1 MKSLEMEIDELLRD
15 APVQQ
20 SVAVSAFHLR
30 FADDEEF
37 QFERVKVLSNGLIC
51 VFAQFHKE
59 NAAFLPVFHD
69 FPIESEVLPEF
80 IDSAPDRRRYLAMA
94 APDSAVVL
102 YSVADATI

>member
-1 MKSLEMEIDELLRD
+1 MRIDELLRA

-30 FADDEEF
+30 FADDEKF
-37 QFERVKVLSNGLIC
+37 QFETVKALNNGLIC
-51 VFAQFHKE
+51 DFAQFHKE

-80 IDSAPDRRRYLAMA
+80 IDSAPDRQRYLAMA
-94 APDSAVVL
+94 APDSSVVL
-102 YSVADATI
+102 YNVADTVI